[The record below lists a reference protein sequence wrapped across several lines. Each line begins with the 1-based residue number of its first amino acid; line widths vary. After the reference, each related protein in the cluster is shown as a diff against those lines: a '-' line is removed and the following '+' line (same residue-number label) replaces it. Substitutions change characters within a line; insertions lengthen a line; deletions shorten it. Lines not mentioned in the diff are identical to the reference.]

1 MAKKPLS
8 FKDFTLVQYRPGED
22 ELTNYKAAKR
32 KSAAQG
38 GGPDEAI
45 DVAQRR
51 KRAVRM
57 KRFKSRIKL
66 GQKKALAR
74 TATIPTIKKRA
85 RRQVR
90 NQLFKKFSKGL
101 SRSDTAPARR
111 KEIEKRIER
120 FSAFIDRNV
129 KKIIPKVRKQDI
141 ERKKSKNK

>member
-1 MAKKPLS
+1 
-8 FKDFTLVQYRPGED
+8 
-22 ELTNYKAAKR
+22 
-32 KSAAQG
+32 
-38 GGPDEAI
+38 
-45 DVAQRR
+45 
-51 KRAVRM
+51 M
-57 KRFKSRIKL
+57 KRLKSRIKL